1 MKCAYILALCSAL
14 VLAGCSSR
22 PEIPVNDS
30 QTLVMEAS
38 VMAAGVIAEKPELS
52 KQSGKLVAS
61 STLYNEKDVPVT
73 LNYQFYW
80 YEESGLELHPLDKS
94 ATVTI
99 PAQSRAVLNAAS
111 PFLGARQVRLYLWL

>member
-1 MKCAYILALCSAL
+1 MKRACIFALLSVM
-14 VLAGCSSR
+14 VLAGCSSP
-22 PEIPVNDS
+22 PEIPVNDK

-38 VMAAGVIAEKPELS
+38 VMAAGVMAEKPELS
-52 KQSGKLVAS
+52 RQSGKPVAT

-99 PAQSRAVLNAAS
+99 PARSRTVLSAAS
-111 PFLGARQVRLYLWL
+111 PFLGATQVRLYLWL

>member
-1 MKCAYILALCSAL
+1 MKRACLLALCSL
-14 VLAGCSSR
+14 MVLAGCSSR
-22 PEIPVNDS
+22 PEIPVSDR
-30 QTLVMEAS
+30 QTLVMETS

-52 KQSGKLVAS
+52 SQSGKLFAT

-94 ATVTI
+94 ATVII
-99 PAQSRAVLNAAS
+99 PAHSRTVLNAAS
-111 PFLGARQVRLYLWL
+111 PFLGASQVRLYLWL

>member
-1 MKCAYILALCSAL
+1 MKRAGIFALLSIM

-22 PEIPVNDS
+22 PEIPVNDR

-38 VMAAGVIAEKPELS
+38 VTGAGISAENPDLS
-52 KQSGKLVAS
+52 SQYGKLVAT
-61 STLYNEKDVPVT
+61 STIYNEKNVPVT

-94 ATVTI
+94 ATVII
-99 PAQSRAVLNAAS
+99 PAQGRIELTAAS
-111 PFLGARQVRLYLWL
+111 PFLSASQVRLYLWL

>member
-1 MKCAYILALCSAL
+1 MKRACIFALLSGI

-22 PEIPVNDS
+22 PEIPVSDR
-30 QTLVMEAS
+30 QTLVMEAA
-38 VMAAGVIAEKPELS
+38 VMAAGIIAEKPELS
-52 KQSGKLVAS
+52 RQSGKPIAT
-61 STLYNEKDVPVT
+61 STLYNEREIPVT

-99 PAQSRAVLNAAS
+99 PAQSRIVLNAVS
-111 PFLGARQVRLYLWL
+111 PFLGASQVRLYLWL